1 MGYFCALQNYM
12 ACLFYGFYNTASSGI
27 FNIFLM
33 TFLPDEKY
41 SLYNHRQSHLIFYIF
56 LKYNMWICKT
66 CAIYQ
71 IPKQKTSRKLK
82 TAILHNYIDIYLLY
96 QFQHIELYDYSGIY
110 NRLFVNPTISYIKF
124 VY

>member
-56 LKYNMWICKT
+56 LNVSTTCGSVKHVQYTKYQNKKP
-66 CAIYQ
+66 AE
-71 IPKQKTSRKLK
+71 
-82 TAILHNYIDIYLLY
+82 N
-96 QFQHIELYDYSGIY
+96 
-110 NRLFVNPTISYIKF
+110 
-124 VY
+124 